1 MNRFSMQ
8 QAGAAL
14 CDVRSF
20 MFAAVVLLSHPLAAQ
35 STTGASEQ
43 RRVVSSRLP
52 QRTAL
57 PMTLDQPLVC
67 PAGRLR
73 AEQPV
78 AHDRVVPVATLTTA
92 RFDVEPLP
100 LGALVS
106 GRVTW
111 RVRPTSAPNYS
122 AGRFNIAAQPPAN
135 SAIPGLQQSVQ
146 IHNIGSV
153 PASAAYTSLRPGPWD
168 VVAVPS
174 AVLVAAD
181 LQPGVIAAFNSMRD
195 ALSNAGSAATA
206 VFQSQIGSAAQTSYA
221 ILETCHFP
229 GPVPATTNVRR
240 PL

>member
-1 MNRFSMQ
+1 MNKRSMPHT
-8 QAGAAL
+8 GAARRDFRL
-14 CDVRSF
+14 LIGA
-20 MFAAVVLLSHPLAAQ
+20 AAVLLTHPLAAQ
-35 STTGASEQ
+35 GTTGASEQ
-43 RRVVSSRLP
+43 RRAVSPRVTP
-52 QRTAL
+52 RTAL

-67 PAGRLR
+67 PVGRLR

-78 AHDRVVPVATLTTA
+78 AHERVVPVATLTTA

-100 LGALVS
+100 LGAVVS

-122 AGRFNIAAQPPAN
+122 AGKLNIAAQPPAN
-135 SAIPGLQQSVQ
+135 SPVPSLQSSVQ

-153 PASAAYTSLRPGPWD
+153 PASAAYTALRPGPWD
-168 VVAVPS
+168 VIAVPS

-181 LQPGVIAAFNSMRD
+181 LQPGVIAAFNSMRA

-221 ILETCHFP
+221 ILETCHLP
-229 GPVPATTNVRR
+229 GPVPAASNLRR